1 MGLLDRIAGPD
12 DLRILPVR
20 TLKELAKEIRER
32 IIETVGRNG
41 GHLASNLGIVETT
54 IALHRVFNSPE
65 DAIVWDVGHQCY
77 PHKLLT
83 GRAHRFH
90 TLRRAGGISGFPK
103 HEESRHDIFDTGHS
117 STAISAALGLLEARK
132 RNGVPGRVIAVI
144 GDGTLTS
151 GMAMEGLSN
160 AGHLQLPLI
169 LVLND
174 NRMSISRSVG
184 SISRYLSRL
193 SASVRYQSLRVRI
206 DNAIL
211 RIPHFGKVLFE
222 YVTRS
227 KNAVKQLFFK
237 ENLFSE
243 FGFEYV
249 GPIDG
254 HNLGALIAVF
264 EQVRKLQRPVVVH
277 VVTKKGKGLDR
288 AEVDPEA
295 FHGVSP
301 SCSDQTAVSAP
312 SFTKAFSDSLIRM
325 AGQDARIVAVTAA
338 MASGTGVSALAER
351 MPERV
356 FDVGIAEQHA
366 VTFAAGMARGG
377 LLPVVAIYS
386 TFMQR
391 AVDQVFQDVCLAGLP
406 VLFALDRAGAV
417 GEDGETH
424 QGIYDIPLYKSMPN
438 LLIFAPSDDAELDS
452 FMRLYP
458 SLGLPCMMRYP
469 KDYVP
474 CASPAAMVSEP
485 LVPGRGV
492 LVRHVP
498 NARMLICAVGP
509 LVYHALQAALLLEEE
524 DIPVDVYNVRF
535 IAPLDEEAL
544 ADLLGRYEIVLTAE
558 DGVVKGGFGE
568 SLAGISVR
576 YGLRTKFKM
585 LGFGTMPLA
594 QAPRAVLL
602 ASAGLD
608 AEGIARTAASLHA
621 ASVPVGVRYV
631 RTS

>member
-1 MGLLDRIAGPD
+1 MGLLDRIAGPG
-12 DLRILPVR
+12 DLRNLPAR
-20 TLKELAKEIRER
+20 TLKELAKEIRAR

-54 IALHRVFNSPE
+54 IALHRVFDSPS

-83 GRAHRFH
+83 GRAQRFH

-103 HEESRHDIFDTGHS
+103 HDESQHDIFDTGHS

-132 RNGVPGRVIAVI
+132 RNGVSGRVIAVI

-184 SISRYLSRL
+184 SMSRYLSRL
-193 SASVRYQSLRVRI
+193 SASVRYQSIRVRI

-211 RIPHFGKVLFE
+211 GIPRFGKVLFE

-254 HNLGALIAVF
+254 HNLGTLIAVF
-264 EQVRKLQRPVVVH
+264 EQVRKLDRPVVVH
-277 VVTKKGKGLDR
+277 VVTRKGKGLDR

-295 FHGVSP
+295 FHGLSP
-301 SCSDQTAVSAP
+301 SCSDRPAASAP
-312 SFTKAFSDSLIRM
+312 SFTKAFSESLIRM
-325 AGQDARIVAVTAA
+325 ALQDKRIVAITAA

-391 AVDQVFQDVCLAGLP
+391 AVDQVFQDVCLARLP

-438 LLIFAPSDDAELDS
+438 LVIFAPSDDMELDR

-474 CASPAAMVSEP
+474 CAFPAAMMSAP
-485 LVPGRGV
+485 LVPGRGI

-498 NARMLICAVGP
+498 DARMLICAVGP
-509 LVYHALQAALLLEEE
+509 LVYPALQAALQLEEK
-524 DIPVDVYNVRF
+524 DILADVYNARF

-544 ADLLGRYEIVLTAE
+544 ADIMGEYDIVLTVE
-558 DGVVKGGFGE
+558 DGVVQGGYGE
-568 SLAGISVR
+568 ALAGIAAR
-576 YGLRTKFKM
+576 HGLRTRFRM
-585 LGFGTMPLA
+585 LGFGTRPMA
-594 QAPRAVLL
+594 QAPREALL

-608 AEGIARTAASLHA
+608 AEGIEHAIESLYA
-621 ASVPVGVRYV
+621 VDAPVGVRYV

>member
-1 MGLLDRIAGPD
+1 H
-12 DLRILPVR
+12 
-20 TLKELAKEIRER
+20 K
-32 IIETVGRNG
+32 
-41 GHLASNLGIVETT
+41 
-54 IALHRVFNSPE
+54 VFNSPS

-83 GRAHRFH
+83 GRAPQFH

-103 HEESRHDIFDTGHS
+103 REESQHDIFDTGHS

-132 RNGVPGRVIAVI
+132 MNGTPGKVIAVI

-193 SASVRYQSLRVRI
+193 SASVRYQSMRVQI

-211 RIPHFGKVLFE
+211 KIPRFGKILFE

-227 KNAVKQLFFK
+227 KNAVKELFFK

-254 HNLGALIAVF
+254 HNLGTLIAVF
-264 EQVRKLQRPVVVH
+264 EQVRQLERPVVVH
-277 VVTKKGKGLDR
+277 VVTTKGKGLDR
-288 AEVDPEA
+288 AEEDPEA

-301 SCSDQTAVSAP
+301 SCSDQPISSSHSEPPPFLATP
-312 SFTKAFSDSLIRM
+312 QSFTAAFSEALIR
-325 AGQDARIVAVTAA
+325 AARHDDRVVAITAA
-338 MASGTGVSALAER
+338 MASGTGVAMLGQQ
-351 MPERV
+351 MPDRV

-438 LLIFAPSDDAELDS
+438 LVFFAPADDAELDA
-452 FMRLYP
+452 FMRCLLY
-458 SLGLPCMMRYP
+458 
-469 KDYVP
+469 
-474 CASPAAMVSEP
+474 
-485 LVPGRGV
+485 
-492 LVRHVP
+492 
-498 NARMLICAVGP
+498 
-509 LVYHALQAALLLEEE
+509 
-524 DIPVDVYNVRF
+524 
-535 IAPLDEEAL
+535 
-544 ADLLGRYEIVLTAE
+544 
-558 DGVVKGGFGE
+558 
-568 SLAGISVR
+568 
-576 YGLRTKFKM
+576 
-585 LGFGTMPLA
+585 
-594 QAPRAVLL
+594 
-602 ASAGLD
+602 
-608 AEGIARTAASLHA
+608 
-621 ASVPVGVRYV
+621 
-631 RTS
+631 TS